1 MQAVR
6 QRCRARDLLGGL
18 RGAAM
23 QLQKPCVRRTRRDL
37 QAPLRCARF
46 VCAEKGDKVRKPA
59 LWLSLPSARLAAQ
72 QPRQSVK
79 RVQVGGNRS
88 KPVRRVSVAMR
99 KRLAEY
105 QRVRGDYLRAHLTC
119 EGCVPLFGAK
129 HPAPAAEL
137 HHTRGRVGKLL
148 CQSENFKALCAGCHA
163 FCHNHPAIA
172 RSVGLLCPVGKW
184 NVIRKSNQ

>member
-6 QRCRARDLLGGL
+6 QRGRARDLLGGL

-23 QLQKPCVRRTRRDL
+23 HLQEPCVRRARRAL
-37 QAPLRCARF
+37 QTPRRRAGG
-46 VCAEKGDKVRKPA
+46 VCAKKGDEVKKPA
-59 LWLSLPSARLAAQ
+59 LWLSMPNARLAAQ
-72 QPRQSVK
+72 HPRQSVK
-79 RVQVGGNRS
+79 RVPASGNRR
-88 KPVRRVSVAMR
+88 KAVRRVSTAMR

-105 QRVRGDYLRAHLTC
+105 QRVRVDYLRAHLTC
-119 EGCVPLFGAK
+119 EGCVPLSRSK
-129 HPAPAAEL
+129 HPAPATEL

-172 RSVGLLCPVGKW
+172 RSAGLLCAVGKW
-184 NVIRKSNQ
+184 NNAPSP

>member
-6 QRCRARDLLGGL
+6 QRGRARDLFGGL
-18 RGAAM
+18 RGEAM
-23 QLQKPCVRRTRRDL
+23 HLQEPCVRRARRAL
-37 QAPLRCARF
+37 QTPHRRARF
-46 VCAEKGDKVRKPA
+46 VRVEKGCEVRKPA

-72 QPRQSVK
+72 QPCQSVK
-79 RVQVGGNRS
+79 GVPAGGNRR
-88 KPVRRVSVAMR
+88 KAVRRVSVAMR

-105 QRVRGDYLRAHLTC
+105 QRVRVDYLRAHLTC
-119 EGCVPLFGAK
+119 EGCVPLFGSK
-129 HPAPAAEL
+129 YPAPATEL

-172 RSVGLLCPVGKW
+172 RSAGLLCAVGKW
-184 NVIRKSNQ
+184 NSAPTS

>member
-6 QRCRARDLLGGL
+6 QRGRARDLLGGL
-18 RGAAM
+18 RGEAM
-23 QLQKPCVRRTRRDL
+23 HLQELCVQRARRALQTPHRR
-37 QAPLRCARF
+37 AGGVR
-46 VCAEKGDKVRKPA
+46 AEKGDEVRNPA

-72 QPRQSVK
+72 RPRQRVK
-79 RVQVGGNRS
+79 GVPAGGNRR
-88 KPVRRVSVAMR
+88 KAIRRVSVAMR

-105 QRVRGDYLRAHLTC
+105 QRVRVEYLRAHLTC
-119 EGCVPLFGAK
+119 EGCVPLPRSK
-129 HPAPAAEL
+129 HPAPATEL

-172 RSVGLLCPVGKW
+172 RSAGLICPVGQW
-184 NVIRKSNQ
+184 NSAPTS